1 MKQVDLKK
9 KLLSNSLTIGSW
21 LSFGY
26 TPVTEIMAQ
35 AGFEWLVI
43 DMEHTS
49 IDDFAAM
56 QMIQIISLSKCVPLV
71 RVGKNDELIIKR
83 VMDSG
88 AQGVIVPMINSK
100 DDAER
105 AVNAVKYP
113 PTGNRGVGL
122 SRAQKYGV
130 GFEEYK
136 KWIEKNSI
144 VIVQIEHIKGVENLP
159 EIMSIEGVNGFIIG
173 PYDLSASMGIPG
185 KFEDIEFINTLHSV
199 EKFINKSNKPGG
211 FHVVHSDVKLLQEK
225 IDKGYRFIAYGDD
238 MVFFAEKMK
247 EEANNLKEVVKCLIR

>member
-1 MKQVDLKK
+1 MTLKEKLFK
-9 KLLSNSLTIGSW
+9 KELTIGSW

-26 TPVTEIMAQ
+26 TPVTEIMSQ

-56 QMIQIISLSKCVPLV
+56 QMMQIISLSKCVPLV
-71 RVGKNDELIIKR
+71 RVGENNELIIKR
-83 VMDSG
+83 AMDSG

-100 DDAER
+100 DAAKH
-105 AVNAVKYP
+105 AVHAVKYP
-113 PTGNRGVGL
+113 PTGSRGVGL

-136 KWIEKNSI
+136 KWIERNSI
-144 VIVQIEHIKGVENLP
+144 VIVQIEHIKGIENLP
-159 EIMSIEGVNGFIIG
+159 EIMSVEGVDGFIIG

-185 KFEDIEFINTLHSV
+185 KFKDTRFIDVLQTVEEFMD
-199 EKFINKSNKPGG
+199 KSNKPGG
-211 FHVVHSDVKLLQEK
+211 FHVIHTDAKLLQEK

-238 MVFFAEKMK
+238 MVFFAEKIKNETNMLLDLK
-247 EEANNLKEVVKCLIR
+247 LQNNIE